1 MIVVR
6 ETRHDTYGLSTLPE
20 EERYRDDVSRVARG
34 AGITSFGQGAS
45 RVLSYASQVAL
56 ARMYGAAQLGLY
68 VLGTTLVVMANVLA
82 QIGMDNGVVRYVA
95 HYRVEKDVARMR
107 GIILLALWISFGLSL
122 VLAGLMFFSAGFL
135 ADKVYNKPSLE
146 ILIRVF
152 SVSLPFFTLMS
163 MTLWSLQGFQNV
175 RYPTYVRQI
184 LQPLVNLVLVVLFY
198 LLGAQVIGAAAAY
211 ALSMV
216 GGSVLALYYLKRVF
230 PRFLDRAVP
239 AKFETR
245 ALLEASGPMIVAN
258 VTNQIYPWTT
268 VTVLGIFAG
277 AETVGLYQ
285 VAARTAAFSQLALI
299 AFVSIFTPMASR
311 LYRSGSLDHLGYLY
325 KDVSRW
331 IFTGSLAFF
340 LLTVSLS
347 RDILV
352 VFGKEFVSGWPAMVM
367 IAGAYLFGSSV
378 GLTGRILAM
387 TGHQT
392 MVMLATLGAGAAGI
406 VCAFALVPRY
416 GLLGAAVATTGAIV
430 LSNGTTLF
438 SVRKLF
444 GFWPYNRGYL
454 KSVAAGVCATIVAY
468 LGKLVLPLSP
478 GILTILVLAPLFM
491 VVFAALLFVMGL
503 SPSDRQFLAPFL
515 AKIRRITRRDTR
527 AAPE

>member
-163 MTLWSLQGFQNV
+163 MTLWALQGFQNV

-311 LYRSGSLDHLGYLY
+311 LM
-325 KDVSRW
+325 
-331 IFTGSLAFF
+331 
-340 LLTVSLS
+340 
-347 RDILV
+347 

-416 GLLGAAVATTGAIV
+416 GLLGAAVATAGAIV

-478 GILTILVLAPLFM
+478 GILTILVLAPLFV

-515 AKIRRITRRDTR
+515 AKIRRSTRRDTR